1 MCAAFSFSQT
11 LTIILFQQKIIT
23 FPTSAALLHEMKQS
37 LWEISAQVSEHAV
50 VALVM
55 TDELLI
61 LPDTEVAAVSRNIQ
75 DLFFSPFLAF
85 VSAVLLGSAPPFGKL
100 V

>member
-1 MCAAFSFSQT
+1 M
-11 LTIILFQQKIIT
+11 
-23 FPTSAALLHEMKQS
+23 
-37 LWEISAQVSEHAV
+37 
-50 VALVM
+50 ALVM

-85 VSAVLLGSAPPFGKL
+85 VSVALLGSAPPFGKL

>member
-1 MCAAFSFSQT
+1 
-11 LTIILFQQKIIT
+11 
-23 FPTSAALLHEMKQS
+23 MKQS

-61 LPDTEVAAVSRNIQ
+61 LPDTKVAAVSRNIQ
-75 DLFFSPFLAF
+75 DLFLALF
-85 VSAVLLGSAPPFGKL
+85 
-100 V
+100 

>member
-11 LTIILFQQKIIT
+11 STIILVQQKILT
-23 FPTSAALLHEMKQS
+23 FPTSAALLHEIKQS
-37 LWEISAQVSEHAV
+37 LWEISAQLSEHAV

-75 DLFFSPFLAF
+75 DLFLALF
-85 VSAVLLGSAPPFGKL
+85 
-100 V
+100 